1 MCSGAVR
8 LTRRSL
14 AKAARLDPGSR
25 RRYSQG
31 MQDWVNSRLAELAA
45 KGLLR
50 EPADSGLH
58 LSRPGADS
66 DWLDACSND
75 YLGLGARGVS
85 RETLDA
91 LAGSRAGAGASR
103 LVQGTFAEHE
113 ALEQE
118 LAVWLGTE
126 ACLLTLSGFAA
137 NVGLIP
143 AIADADSLVVSDALN
158 HASIVDGC
166 RLARARVV
174 VTPHLEL
181 AAIEQALKTH
191 SGSAPAWVVIEG
203 LFSMDGDSPE
213 LPALRAV
220 CDRYGAGLVVD
231 EAHSLGVFGPGG
243 AGRAAAQSVK
253 ADVLV
258 AGLGKAV
265 GAQGGL
271 LACSESVRTWVWN
284 RARSFV
290 FSTAPS
296 PALCRLTLA
305 QVHAARAADP
315 ERQRLAA
322 RSAELRG
329 ALASHGL
336 PTVPGATGP
345 ILPVV
350 LGSNERAL
358 GAMHELRR
366 RGILAQA
373 IRPPTVPAGA
383 ARLRLTAHADWPDD
397 AVPRIIE
404 ALEAAC
410 AS

>member
-1 MCSGAVR
+1 MNRPRAE
-8 LTRRSL
+8 
-14 AKAARLDPGSR
+14 RLDREDG
-25 RRYSQG
+25 RRYSVRMHQ
-31 MQDWVNSRLAELAA
+31 WVETRLNDLAA

-50 EPADSGLH
+50 DPADSGLH
-58 LSRPGADS
+58 LSQAGGGG

-85 RETLDA
+85 RETLEV
-91 LAGSRAGAGASR
+91 LAGSRIGAGASR
-103 LVQGTFAEHE
+103 LVQGSFAEHE
-113 ALEQE
+113 ALERE
-118 LAVWLGTE
+118 LANWLGTE
-126 ACLLTLSGFAA
+126 ACLLTSSAFAA

-174 VTPHLEL
+174 VTPHLQV
-181 AAIEQALKTH
+181 AAIEEALKTH
-191 SGSAPAWVVIEG
+191 SGGAPAWVVIEG

-243 AGRAAAQSVK
+243 AGHGAAQGVK
-253 ADVLV
+253 ADVIV

-271 LACSESVRTWVWN
+271 IACSESLRTWLWN

-305 QVHAARAADP
+305 QVRATRAADS
-315 ERQRLAA
+315 ERERLAA
-322 RSAELRG
+322 RSTELRS
-329 ALASHGL
+329 ALAEHGL
-336 PTVPGATGP
+336 PSLSGANGP

-350 LGSNERAL
+350 LGSNERAV

-373 IRPPTVPAGA
+373 IRPPTVPTGA

-404 ALEAAC
+404 ALEVAC
-410 AS
+410 GS